1 MQQIRQ
7 IPIFLGRRKRSSAA
21 GDGDDVEPVAG
32 NALDQHLALDSDRDI
47 RDEEIMSTHVT
58 DDNTPLLRADGS
70 PMEEIKF
77 VLNGKEE
84 KFVIAKEV
92 EAVVDRFADQEDFD
106 FGL

>member
-7 IPIFLGRRKRSSAA
+7 IPIFLGRRKRSFSV
-21 GDGDDVEPVAG
+21 GDGDEEPA
-32 NALDQHLALDSDRDI
+32 NALGHRASDTDRDS
-47 RDEEIMSTHVT
+47 RDEDIISNHETADHP
-58 DDNTPLLRADGS
+58 PLLRADGS
-70 PMEEIKF
+70 RMEEIKF

-92 EAVVDRFADQEDFD
+92 EAVVDHFADQEDSD